1 MDTPKPKTG
10 LGGLGAGAA
19 ACAVCCAGPVLGFLA
34 ATGVASVLGAVAF
47 GVVGLVV
54 VAAVAALLWQRRR
67 RRARTCGTA
76 SGPVQID
83 APQLK
88 ARSTVGDHV
97 DLGDHGS
104 LA

>member
-1 MDTPKPKTG
+1 MDTPKPRAG
-10 LGGLGAGAA
+10 LGVLGAGAA
-19 ACAVCCAGPVLGFLA
+19 VCAVCCAGPILGFVA

-47 GVVGLVV
+47 GLVGVIV
-54 VAAVAALLWQRRR
+54 VAAVAAVLWQRRR
-67 RRARTCGTA
+67 RRARECGA

-88 ARSTVGDHV
+88 ARRTAGDQVDVGDHE
-97 DLGDHGS
+97 S